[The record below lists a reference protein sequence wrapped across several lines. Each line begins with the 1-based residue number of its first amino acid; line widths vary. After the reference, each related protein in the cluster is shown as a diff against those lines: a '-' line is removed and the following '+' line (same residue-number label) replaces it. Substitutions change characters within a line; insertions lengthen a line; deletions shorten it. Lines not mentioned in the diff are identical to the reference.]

1 VAFTQIADFVTPDC
15 TVCDGVLKP
24 DIVFFGEFIPTEK
37 FSEASALLQSAGA
50 LLIAGSSLVVNSGI
64 RLLDQAS
71 KRRLP
76 VVIVNRG
83 VTKGDPRATVKL
95 DAGTSETLAEL
106 ALRLT
111 A

>member
-1 VAFTQIADFVTPDC
+1 
-15 TVCDGVLKP
+15 
-24 DIVFFGEFIPTEK
+24 
-37 FSEASALLQSAGA
+37 
-50 LLIAGSSLVVNSGI
+50 VVNSGI

-83 VTKGDPRATVKL
+83 ITKGDSRATVKIN
-95 DAGTSETLAEL
+95 AGISETLAEL

-111 A
+111 V